1 MVKVNNFKL
10 NGHLI
15 PISYDQN
22 KDGNLQVSELNIWCK
37 ENNMEYSN
45 KELIPIVPYDA
56 KDAPKKIDIKK
67 YSYENLKKR
76 YPKDKY
82 IIRTS
87 GIPLKWIRV
96 QDKNTSKEILALSY
110 NHKGEISL
118 DFTDLN
124 DNFIMTTYDNKGYL
138 LRSSSYINGE
148 RQSYHKITNKIR
160 QDFLDKKNIKNSK
173 ENLEHDIYSLTSA
186 NVRDVLVE
194 YSETY
199 GTSLIAD
206 IFNKKNLDGEDK
218 AKYAK
223 YIVDQLCKSF
233 EQTEQGD
240 NIREQCD
247 NIRERFN
254 NIIDQKYLKNNGVSI
269 KELEEL
275 VNLLLNY
282 QIDSSSLLA
291 NDIDNE
297 LKNKKTFGIPMAG
310 KNLLNTIKS
319 INSENVSDVLM
330 SYTEQNDGNTLLDDI
345 IEKYDLK
352 FETRKVYINHII
364 TAYLDF
370 AKEKGI
376 KIEDLEQ
383 KFNKEIQYQMDKF
396 GFANADYLNVFIRQL
411 EDRIGACFKNTS
423 ITTPNGKI
431 DEAFKQGSTGDC
443 WLLASIK
450 AIASRSKGLQILN
463 DSVKVNNDGSVIV
476 TLKGVNKTYTISK
489 EELESNIQF
498 SSGDGDV
505 RALEIAVNKYFEE
518 ERGVNNNLD
527 ITGGFAF
534 VAYEILTGKS
544 VEESKIVKVT
554 PRDVDTLDGV
564 EQEHLGQ
571 RLMNCTLITDE
582 MIDEFNNK
590 NKVFTVS
597 ATCNKKRRTLDSSSS
612 EQVLQTNHAYAI
624 IRSDSNYVYLVDPH
638 NSDSELKVTREE
650 FKEFFNRLHEMEL

>member
-10 NGHLI
+10 DGHLI
-15 PISYDQN
+15 PISYDRN

-37 ENNMEYSN
+37 ENNMKYSN
-45 KELIPIVPYDA
+45 KELIPIVPYGA

-87 GIPLKWIRV
+87 GIPLNWIRV
-96 QDKNTSKEILALSY
+96 QDKNTSKEILSLY
-110 NHKGEISL
+110 YTPNGEIYL

-138 LRSSSYINGE
+138 LCSSSYINGE

-186 NVRDVLVE
+186 NVRDVLEE

-206 IFNKKNLDGEDK
+206 IFNKKNLDGVDK

-223 YIVDQLCKSF
+223 YIVDKLCESF
-233 EQTEQGD
+233 DQT
-240 NIREQCD
+240 EQCD

-269 KELEEL
+269 KELEKL

-297 LKNKKTFGIPMAG
+297 LKNKKPFGIPMAD
-310 KNLLNTIKS
+310 KNLLNTVKC
-319 INSENVSDVLM
+319 INSENVSGVLM

-345 IEKYDLK
+345 IERYDLK

-376 KIEDLEQ
+376 KIDDLEQ

-431 DEAFKQGSTGDC
+431 DEAFNQGSTGDC

-518 ERGVNNNLD
+518 ERGVNNSLD
-527 ITGGFAF
+527 IDGNFAF

-554 PRDVDTLDGV
+554 PREVDTIDGV
-564 EQEHLGQ
+564 EQEHLGK
-571 RLMNCTLITDE
+571 RLMKYMLITDE
-582 MIDEFNNK
+582 MIDEFNNI

-597 ATCNKKRRTLDSSSS
+597 ATSDKKRRTLDSSSS
-612 EQVLQTNHAYAI
+612 EQVLHTKHAYAI
-624 IRSDSNYVYLVDPH
+624 IRSDSNYVYLVDPY
-638 NSDSELKVTREE
+638 NSSSELKVTREE
-650 FKEFFNRLHEMEL
+650 FKEFFNCLQEMEL